1 MIRRFKVKKTFY
13 DDMSIERI
21 EELYRIGMLRQG
33 WLCETGKATGMY
45 FKEDKEI

>member
-33 WLCETGKATGMY
+33 LLCENGKATGMY